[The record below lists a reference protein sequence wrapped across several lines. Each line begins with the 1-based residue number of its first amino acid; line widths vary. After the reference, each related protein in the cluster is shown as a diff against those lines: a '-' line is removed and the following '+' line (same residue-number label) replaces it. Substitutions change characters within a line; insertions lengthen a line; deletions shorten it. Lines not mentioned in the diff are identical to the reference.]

1 MSNDRPKGDT
11 MSLKE
16 TTVKRKESVPY
27 AFSSSEQPPGM
38 PAMYEGDHMKPRTIA
53 LFVGTGFLPGTLPS
67 MSGISQR
74 HAGTSSADAQ
84 MQRHNEAETRE
95 LEE

>member
-1 MSNDRPKGDT
+1 
-11 MSLKE
+11 
-16 TTVKRKESVPY
+16 
-27 AFSSSEQPPGM
+27 
-38 PAMYEGDHMKPRTIA
+38 
-53 LFVGTGFLPGTLPS
+53 LPS
-67 MSGISQR
+67 MSAISQL